1 MKKNIFIIILGLAV
15 AVLLYFLLSEPKL
28 PDSHKDDNARVI
40 AENKAFKEKEPALLR
55 KIDSLEQSGK
65 RKDSSN
71 AALKAELAITRKTL
85 DKYTTTA
92 TRLAIEVKQLSK
104 ADTTPLG
111 SKCDS
116 LAEVATNFQFLYEQY
131 KAYSDSI
138 TLNLDSSKADYAEAL
153 AQQKKLYDELKQ
165 KYDALF
171 AAYTTLF
178 HDYGKSLKT
187 IKRERLK
194 TKIAALLGLIGGAAA
209 VLK

>member
-1 MKKNIFIIILGLAV
+1 MKTWLIIFLSIAAAIMLY
-15 AVLLYFLLSEPKL
+15 LLLKEPKQT
-28 PDSHKDDNARVI
+28 DSHKDDYGRVV
-40 AENKAFKEKEPALLR
+40 AKNKVFKAKEPALIR

-65 RKDSSN
+65 RKDSAN
-71 AALKAELAITRKTL
+71 AALRAELSVTRKAL

-111 SKCDS
+111 RKCDS

-153 AQQKKLYDELKQ
+153 TQQKKLYDELKQ

-178 HDYGKSLKT
+178 SDYSKSLKT

-194 TKIAALLGLIGGAAA
+194 TKIAVLLGLVGGAAA